1 MLFFCHSTGMFYTDQ
16 SSNMYYYEDHYD
28 LDVQGN
34 PAREPR
40 TDTCREVQVGPLDY
54 SNALDLSLNHALDL
68 TAKTQVSLY
77 SFFRWSSPDASDTIN
92 SLKTFTIGL

>member
-1 MLFFCHSTGMFYTDQ
+1 MIWMRK
-16 SSNMYYYEDHYD
+16 
-28 LDVQGN
+28 GN

-40 TDTCREVQVGPLDY
+40 TDTCREVQVAPLDY

-77 SFFRWSSPDASDTIN
+77 SVFSIRSWADVSDTVN
-92 SLKTFTIGL
+92 SLIHSTSVFNYDFQVLL

>member
-77 SFFRWSSPDASDTIN
+77 SIFP
-92 SLKTFTIGL
+92 LVLV